1 MTTVSG
7 APPESDT
14 PASAT
19 GSRAWLLWLLPLAM
33 LLHGRTATL
42 DLAVSVLVVLAI
54 VAYWGRA
61 EFVAL
66 AGFFVAYSPVLF
78 LYDGGPSLVNV
89 YLVAY
94 AARVLSGRVRLRI
107 ASIGFGAF
115 VLLAVSAMVLTQY
128 VTALEWL
135 TVLLGGLALW
145 GVLTELRDP
154 DTVALRQQ
162 FVRMCVYGGL
172 SAVLYGVLNE
182 RVIEASLGLGG
193 LERYLG
199 TQNDP
204 NFMAMLLCACL
215 GFVWSIDAHRF
226 PTKLLMAAGLVAGI
240 TLTGSLTGLICTV
253 ISLAVYVAMR
263 TARGTTTSSLILAV
277 AALAIVGGT
286 VILMANSGL
295 LPATLQVRFSEASV
309 ELTGR
314 DITSLTSGRSDIQGQ
329 YLAFWRDQDIFRQ
342 LFGGY
347 GVSVLALVGEPFSM
361 IGLATHNTFLDV
373 LFTCGLLGLLL
384 FVVLILTSLRQAVT
398 AFRSQAD
405 QVALSFFVAKVVW
418 VLFAFSLSVFPSWT
432 YLLLLLAV

>member
-1 MTTVSG
+1 
-7 APPESDT
+7 
-14 PASAT
+14 
-19 GSRAWLLWLLPLAM
+19 
-33 LLHGRTATL
+33 
-42 DLAVSVLVVLAI
+42 
-54 VAYWGRA
+54 
-61 EFVAL
+61 
-66 AGFFVAYSPVLF
+66 
-78 LYDGGPSLVNV
+78 
-89 YLVAY
+89 
-94 AARVLSGRVRLRI
+94 
-107 ASIGFGAF
+107 
-115 VLLAVSAMVLTQY
+115 
-128 VTALEWL
+128 
-135 TVLLGGLALW
+135 
-145 GVLTELRDP
+145 
-154 DTVALRQQ
+154 
-162 FVRMCVYGGL
+162 
-172 SAVLYGVLNE
+172 
-182 RVIEASLGLGG
+182 
-193 LERYLG
+193 
-199 TQNDP
+199 
-204 NFMAMLLCACL
+204 
-215 GFVWSIDAHRF
+215 VWSIDAHRF